1 MASRKQ
7 IGNLLVEAGIITVK
21 TLERSLQMQN
31 GSGKRLGT
39 LLTEIG
45 VVTEEEIAEALA
57 KQCDLRTV
65 KNFSGQP
72 FPKELLDLVP
82 VQLALEKLVFPL
94 KHHEGM
100 LAIAT
105 LDPFDRVTF
114 ECLAEK
120 TGMKIY
126 PVLATRDD
134 IFSAIKKHY
143 LKGKGEKS
151 SRQKVLLLDPSP
163 IVTKMLEPSLAREG
177 YEVLVAHDGID
188 GLKLAYAHHPDLIV
202 CDSMMPRMDGY
213 HFMLALRAHPE
224 TTDMPVILLSAIAS
238 SEEER
243 RALKAGFSDVIGK
256 PAMPVRVL
264 ARVKILLSS
273 LGSERHP
280 VPHHALPVPLLEV
293 PPWLRRNY
301 MRNT

>member
-21 TLERSLQMQN
+21 TLERALKIQK
-31 GSGKRLGT
+31 GSDKRLGA

-65 KNFSGQP
+65 KNFAGQP
-72 FPKELLDLVP
+72 FPMELLDLVP
-82 VQLALEKLVFPL
+82 VQMALEKLVFPL
-94 KHHEGM
+94 KQHGGM

-105 LDPFDRVTF
+105 LDPFDLVTF

-120 TGMKIY
+120 TRMKIY

-143 LKGKGEKS
+143 LKGKWEKS
-151 SRQKVLLLDPSP
+151 SRQKVLILDPSP
-163 IVTKMLEPSLAREG
+163 IITKMLEPALAREG

-188 GLKLAYAHHPDLIV
+188 GLKLAYTHHPDIII

-213 HFMLALRAHPE
+213 NFMLALRAHPE
-224 TTDMPVILLSAIAS
+224 TTDMPVILLSARAS
-238 SEEER
+238 GEEER
-243 RALKAGFSDVIGK
+243 RALKAGFSDFIGK

-273 LGSERHP
+273 LESKRQP
-280 VPHHALPVPLLEV
+280 APHHALPVQLQEV
-293 PPWLRRNY
+293 PPWLRRSY
-301 MRNT
+301 MSSP

>member
-1 MASRKQ
+1 MATRNQ
-7 IGNLLVEAGIITVK
+7 IGSLLVEAGIITVK
-21 TLERSLQMQN
+21 TLERALQMQK
-31 GSGKRLGT
+31 GSGKRLGM

-57 KQCDLRTV
+57 KQCNLRTIR
-65 KNFSGQP
+65 NFAGQP

-82 VQLALEKLVFPL
+82 VQLALEKLIFPL
-94 KHHEGM
+94 KHYEGM

-105 LDPFDRVTF
+105 LDPFDSATF
-114 ECLAEK
+114 ENIADK
-120 TGMKIY
+120 IGMKIY

-143 LKGKGEKS
+143 LKGKWEKG

-163 IVTKMLEPSLAREG
+163 IVTKMLEPALAKEG

-188 GLKLAYAHHPDLIV
+188 GLKLAYTRHPDIII
-202 CDSMMPRMDGY
+202 CDSMLPRMDGY
-213 HFMLALRAHPE
+213 NFMHALKAHPE

-243 RALKAGFSDVIGK
+243 RAMKAGFSDFIGK

-273 LGSERHP
+273 LGSKRQP
-280 VPHHALPVPLLEV
+280 SAHHAPPVQSQEV

-301 MRNT
+301 LRSP